1 MNIIANS
8 IFVDNQEEAL
18 QFYTD
23 ILGFKKKI
31 DEPVGEGFRWLTLVS
46 PNQPDGAQ
54 LVLEPNGNPIAGD
67 YQQRLF
73 EANIPITMFGVEN
86 VQQTYDALTQ
96 KGVHFTVEPTT
107 MGSAKMAIFD
117 DTCGNLI
124 QIVEQK
130 WSLGH
135 KP

>member
-8 IFVDNQEEAL
+8 IFVENQEEAL

-23 ILGFKKKI
+23 ILGFEKKI

-124 QIVEQK
+124 QIVEQ
-130 WSLGH
+130 
-135 KP
+135 

>member
-73 EANIPITMFGVEN
+73 EANIPITMFGEN
-86 VQQTYDALTQ
+86 AQQTYDALTQ
-96 KGVHFTVEPTT
+96 KAFTLPLNRLQWVALKWP
-107 MGSAKMAIFD
+107 FD

-124 QIVEQK
+124 QIVE
-130 WSLGH
+130 
-135 KP
+135 

>member
-107 MGSAKMAIFD
+107 MGSAKMAIFN

-124 QIVEQK
+124 QIVEQ
-130 WSLGH
+130 
-135 KP
+135 

>member
-96 KGVHFTVEPTT
+96 KGVYFTVEPTT

-124 QIVEQK
+124 QIVEQ
-130 WSLGH
+130 
-135 KP
+135 

>member
-8 IFVDNQEEAL
+8 IFVENQEEAL
-18 QFYTD
+18 QFYTN
-23 ILGFKKKI
+23 ILGFEKKI

-46 PNQPDGAQ
+46 PDQPDGAQ
-54 LVLEPNGNPIAGD
+54 LVLEPNGNPIASD

-73 EANIPITMFGVEN
+73 EANIPITMFGVDN
-86 VQQTYDALTQ
+86 VQQTYDSLSQ

-124 QIVEQK
+124 QIVEQAQ
-130 WSLGH
+130 
-135 KP
+135 

>member
-23 ILGFKKKI
+23 ILGFEKKI

-54 LVLEPNGNPIAGD
+54 LVLEPNGNPIASD

-107 MGSAKMAIFD
+107 MGSAKMAIFN
-117 DTCGNLI
+117 DTCGNSI
-124 QIVEQK
+124 QIVEQ
-130 WSLGH
+130 
-135 KP
+135 

>member
-23 ILGFKKKI
+23 ILGFEKKI

-54 LVLEPNGNPIAGD
+54 LILEPNGNPIASD

-107 MGSAKMAIFD
+107 MGNAKMAIFN

-124 QIVEQK
+124 QIVEQ
-130 WSLGH
+130 
-135 KP
+135 

>member
-18 QFYTD
+18 PFYTD

-124 QIVEQK
+124 QIVEQ
-130 WSLGH
+130 
-135 KP
+135 

>member
-23 ILGFKKKI
+23 ILGFEKKV

-130 WSLGH
+130 
-135 KP
+135 

>member
-23 ILGFKKKI
+23 ILGFEKKI

-54 LVLEPNGNPIAGD
+54 LILEPNGNPIASD

-107 MGSAKMAIFD
+107 MGSAKMAIFN

-124 QIVEQK
+124 QIVEQ
-130 WSLGH
+130 
-135 KP
+135 

>member
-54 LVLEPNGNPIAGD
+54 LVLEPNGNPIASD

-96 KGVHFTVEPTT
+96 KGVLFTVEPTT
-107 MGSAKMAIFD
+107 MSSAKMAIFN

-124 QIVEQK
+124 QIVEQ
-130 WSLGH
+130 
-135 KP
+135 

>member
-23 ILGFKKKI
+23 ILGFEKKI

-54 LVLEPNGNPIAGD
+54 LILEPNGNPIASD

-107 MGSAKMAIFD
+107 MSSAKMAIFN

-124 QIVEQK
+124 QIVKQ
-130 WSLGH
+130 
-135 KP
+135 

>member
-8 IFVDNQEEAL
+8 IFVENQEEAL
-18 QFYTD
+18 QFYTN
-23 ILGFKKKI
+23 ILGFEKKI

-46 PNQPDGAQ
+46 PNQPEGAQ
-54 LVLEPNGNPIAGD
+54 FVLEPNGNPIASD

-73 EANIPITMFGVEN
+73 EANIPITMFGVDN
-86 VQQTYDALTQ
+86 VQQTYDTLTQ

-124 QIVEQK
+124 QIVEQ
-130 WSLGH
+130 
-135 KP
+135 

>member
-54 LVLEPNGNPIAGD
+54 LVLEPNGNPIAVII
-67 YQQRLF
+67 
-73 EANIPITMFGVEN
+73 NN
-86 VQQTYDALTQ
+86 VYSKPTYLLRC
-96 KGVHFTVEPTT
+96 
-107 MGSAKMAIFD
+107 SA
-117 DTCGNLI
+117 
-124 QIVEQK
+124 
-130 WSLGH
+130 
-135 KP
+135 

>member
-23 ILGFKKKI
+23 ILGFEKKVDK
-31 DEPVGEGFRWLTLVS
+31 PVGEGFRWLTLVS

-73 EANIPITMFGVEN
+73 EANIPITMFGVKN

-107 MGSAKMAIFD
+107 MGSAKMAIFN

-124 QIVEQK
+124 QIVEQ
-130 WSLGH
+130 
-135 KP
+135 

>member
-18 QFYTD
+18 QYYTD

-124 QIVEQK
+124 QIVEQ
-130 WSLGH
+130 
-135 KP
+135 

>member
-96 KGVHFTVEPTT
+96 KGVHFNVEPTT

-117 DTCGNLI
+117 DTCGKLI
-124 QIVEQK
+124 QIVEQ
-130 WSLGH
+130 
-135 KP
+135 

>member
-73 EANIPITMFGVEN
+73 EANIPITMFGVEK
-86 VQQTYDALTQ
+86 ALTLPLNRLQ
-96 KGVHFTVEPTT
+96 WV
-107 MGSAKMAIFD
+107 A
-117 DTCGNLI
+117 L
-124 QIVEQK
+124 K
-130 WSLGH
+130 WPFLMIH
-135 KP
+135 VVI

>member
-23 ILGFKKKI
+23 ILGFEKKI

-73 EANIPITMFGVEN
+73 EANIPITMFGVKN

-107 MGSAKMAIFD
+107 MGSAKMAIFN

-124 QIVEQK
+124 QIVEQ
-130 WSLGH
+130 
-135 KP
+135 

>member
-54 LVLEPNGNPIAGD
+54 LVLEPNGTPIAGD

-124 QIVEQK
+124 QIVEQ
-130 WSLGH
+130 
-135 KP
+135 

>member
-54 LVLEPNGNPIAGD
+54 LVLEPNGNPIAGH

-124 QIVEQK
+124 QIVEQ
-130 WSLGH
+130 
-135 KP
+135 

>member
-23 ILGFKKKI
+23 ILDFKKKI

-130 WSLGH
+130 
-135 KP
+135 

>member
-107 MGSAKMAIFD
+107 MSSAKMAIFN

-124 QIVEQK
+124 QIVKQ
-130 WSLGH
+130 
-135 KP
+135 

>member
-8 IFVDNQEEAL
+8 IFVENQEEAL
-18 QFYTD
+18 QFYTN
-23 ILGFKKKI
+23 ILGFEKKI

-46 PNQPDGAQ
+46 PDQPDGAQ
-54 LVLEPNGNPIAGD
+54 LVLEPNGNPIASD

-73 EANIPITMFGVEN
+73 EANIPITMFGVDN
-86 VQQTYDALTQ
+86 LQQTYDTLTQ

-124 QIVEQK
+124 QIVEQR
-130 WSLGH
+130 
-135 KP
+135 

>member
-23 ILGFKKKI
+23 ILGFEKKI

-54 LVLEPNGNPIAGD
+54 LVLEPNGNPIASD

-107 MGSAKMAIFD
+107 IGSAKMAIFN

-124 QIVEQK
+124 QIVEQ
-130 WSLGH
+130 
-135 KP
+135 

>member
-1 MNIIANS
+1 MNIIVNS
-8 IFVDNQEEAL
+8 IFVENQEEAL
-18 QFYTD
+18 QFYTN
-23 ILGFKKKI
+23 ILGFEKKI

-46 PNQPDGAQ
+46 PDQPDGAQ
-54 LVLEPNGNPIAGD
+54 LVLEPNGNPIASD

-73 EANIPITMFGVEN
+73 EANIPITMFGVDN
-86 VQQTYDALTQ
+86 VQQTYDSLSQ

-124 QIVEQK
+124 QIVEQAQ
-130 WSLGH
+130 
-135 KP
+135 

>member
-23 ILGFKKKI
+23 ILGFEKKI

-54 LVLEPNGNPIAGD
+54 LVLEPNGNPIASD

-107 MGSAKMAIFD
+107 MGSAKMAIFN

-124 QIVEQK
+124 QIV
-130 WSLGH
+130 
-135 KP
+135 

>member
-8 IFVDNQEEAL
+8 IFVENQEEAL
-18 QFYTD
+18 QFYTN
-23 ILGFKKKI
+23 ILGFEKKI

-46 PNQPDGAQ
+46 PDQPDGAQ
-54 LVLEPNGNPIAGD
+54 LVLEPNGNPIASD

-73 EANIPITMFGVEN
+73 EANIPITMFGVDN
-86 VQQTYDALTQ
+86 VQQTYDSLSQ

-107 MGSAKMAIFD
+107 MGSAKMAIFN

-124 QIVEQK
+124 QIVEQ
-130 WSLGH
+130 
-135 KP
+135 

>member
-107 MGSAKMAIFD
+107 IGSAKMAIFD

-124 QIVEQK
+124 QIVEQ
-130 WSLGH
+130 
-135 KP
+135 

>member
-18 QFYTD
+18 QFYTEV
-23 ILGFKKKI
+23 LGFEKKI

-46 PNQPDGAQ
+46 PNQPEGAQ

-73 EANIPITMFGVEN
+73 EANIPITMFGVDN
-86 VQQTYDALTQ
+86 VQQTYDSLSQ

-124 QIVEQK
+124 QIVEQ
-130 WSLGH
+130 
-135 KP
+135 

>member
-23 ILGFKKKI
+23 ILGFEKKI

-54 LVLEPNGNPIAGD
+54 LVLEPNGNPIASD

-96 KGVHFTVEPTT
+96 KDVHFTVEPTT
-107 MGSAKMAIFD
+107 IGSAKMAIFN

-124 QIVEQK
+124 QIVEQ
-130 WSLGH
+130 
-135 KP
+135 

>member
-23 ILGFKKKI
+23 ILGFEKKI

-54 LVLEPNGNPIAGD
+54 LVLEPNGNSIASD

-107 MGSAKMAIFD
+107 MGSAKMAIFN

-124 QIVEQK
+124 QIVEQ
-130 WSLGH
+130 
-135 KP
+135 

>member
-8 IFVDNQEEAL
+8 IFVDNQEEVL

-73 EANIPITMFGVEN
+73 RANIPITMFGVEN

-107 MGSAKMAIFD
+107 MGSAKMAI
-117 DTCGNLI
+117 LMI
-124 QIVEQK
+124 HVVI
-130 WSLGH
+130 
-135 KP
+135 

>member
-54 LVLEPNGNPIAGD
+54 LILEPNGNPIASD

-107 MGSAKMAIFD
+107 MGSAKMAIFN

-124 QIVEQK
+124 QIVEQ
-130 WSLGH
+130 
-135 KP
+135 

>member
-107 MGSAKMAIFD
+107 MGSAKMAILMIH
-117 DTCGNLI
+117 GNLI
-124 QIVEQK
+124 Q
-130 WSLGH
+130 
-135 KP
+135 

>member
-23 ILGFKKKI
+23 ILDFKKKI

-124 QIVEQK
+124 QIVEQ
-130 WSLGH
+130 
-135 KP
+135 